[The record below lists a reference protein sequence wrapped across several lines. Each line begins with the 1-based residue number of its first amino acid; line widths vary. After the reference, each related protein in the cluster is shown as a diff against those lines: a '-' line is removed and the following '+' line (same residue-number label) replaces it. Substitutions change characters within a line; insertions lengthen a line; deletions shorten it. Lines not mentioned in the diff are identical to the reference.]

1 MDDERHAGTI
11 VDWPE
16 DPYGFLDRGEDVLEE
31 MGVEPETFVQNMA
44 LEMDKVAHQK
54 MTREEVEQLVRE
66 AEANGFADD
75 VEEKYEQWEMEGDE
89 ENEENESED
98 IVPIDEES
106 EPVMRANLDAVVEK
120 PRLATTLGTGLGALS
135 TVEHLLSALEACGV
149 DNARIEFEGGPEV
162 PLLDGSAKFWV
173 KAIEEAG
180 MQVAKTSQG
189 KMVRRLTL
197 QPDQYLCLKEGDAF
211 IALYPDTT
219 TRITCGVDFTAK
231 APVIGN
237 QWHSWAPAQ
246 GLSYLEEVGLARTFC
261 CKEDI
266 QPMLDAG
273 LIRGGME
280 GTALVADGDR
290 WYNEHEVRYPTSEAA
305 RHKILDLI
313 GDLSLLAEGGH
324 AGLPH
329 GHIVAFKTGH
339 DMHIRFARMLR
350 EYCLS
355 QSATG
360 ELEMVPADYKRKD

>member
-1 MDDERHAGTI
+1 MGMDQE
-11 VDWPE
+11 E
-16 DPYGFLDRGEDVLEE
+16 FLQSMAVE
-31 MGVEPETFVQNMA
+31 MEKFA
-44 LEMDKVAHQK
+44 DKK
-54 MTREEVEQLVRE
+54 MTREEVEKMVRE
-66 AEANGFADD
+66 AEEDGFADD
-75 VEEKYEQWEMEGDE
+75 ADELAEQLEQAAEDEGD
-89 ENEENESED
+89 ENESEE
-98 IVPIDEES
+98 IVPIDEAN
-106 EPVMRANLDAVVEK
+106 EPVLRANLDAVVEK
-120 PRLATTLGTGLGALS
+120 PRLSTTLGTGLGALS

-173 KAIEEAG
+173 RAIEEAG
-180 MQVAKTSQG
+180 TQVAKTANG

-211 IALYPDTT
+211 IALYPDSTS
-219 TRITCGVDFTAK
+219 RITCGVDFTAK
-231 APVIGN
+231 APIIGN
-237 QWHSWAPAQ
+237 QWHSWAPSQ
-246 GLSYLEEVGLARTFC
+246 GTSYLEEVGLARTFC
-261 CKEDI
+261 CKDDI
-266 QPMLDAG
+266 QAMLDAG

-280 GTALVADGDR
+280 GTALVADGTQ
-290 WYNEHEVRYPTSEAA
+290 WYNEHEVRFPSSEAA

-329 GHIVAFKTGH
+329 GHIVAFKSGH

-355 QSATG
+355 QSSNG